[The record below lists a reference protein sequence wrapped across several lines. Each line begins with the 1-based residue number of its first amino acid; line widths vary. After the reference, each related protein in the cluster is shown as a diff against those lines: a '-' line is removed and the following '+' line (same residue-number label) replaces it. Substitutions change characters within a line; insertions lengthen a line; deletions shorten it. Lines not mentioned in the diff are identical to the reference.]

1 MREHWFACL
10 VAVALVSGA
19 ARGWAVT
26 KSTFAVDYTVT
37 ISAKQPK
44 IARVRWDLSGI
55 DEIRGI
61 RLRFPVERFD
71 QFTASGKLEQKG
83 GEVLWEPGQPYAHLS
98 YRVRVDNSRGRQ
110 QRYDSY
116 AASDWIITRA
126 KGLFPRISV
135 VYDDRKPAPK
145 SRARLVFKLPSGWRV
160 VTAME
165 AAAPDVF
172 LPLQPGNSL
181 DRPTGWMALGEI
193 DVSRQE
199 IGNTMVE
206 VARVPGSKLKSAE
219 LFRLY
224 EDTLPMLQK
233 LLQRPMEHL
242 LVVSGP
248 DPMWHGGI
256 SGTDSFYIHGDRAL
270 RTPDKTSPYLHE
282 LFHVMQPYKPGPDA
296 DWIEEGLA
304 EYYSLEL
311 QRRAGLLDA
320 AAYDRGLGYLQ
331 RYGLWNVDM
340 TKQQDNAATNNSA
353 PFIMHAID
361 QRIQRATAGKQR
373 LDDALALLL
382 RGDTTVST
390 ARFERAVEQVAGKTF
405 RTFFRRHVREGE
417 PPPALTVP

>member
-1 MREHWFACL
+1 MAVLL
-10 VAVALVSGA
+10 VTGTARSWA
-19 ARGWAVT
+19 ASRT
-26 KSTFAVDYTVT
+26 TFAIDYTVT
-37 ISAKQPK
+37 ISAKEPK

-55 DEIRGI
+55 DEVRSV
-61 RLRFPVERFD
+61 RLGFQAERFD

-98 YRVRVDNSRGRQ
+98 YRVRVDNPRGRQ

-116 AASDWIITRA
+116 AASDWVITRA
-126 KGLFPRISV
+126 KALFPRISV
-135 VYDDRKPAPK
+135 VYDDRKPPPR
-145 SRARLVFKLPSGWRV
+145 SRARLRFKLPSGWRV

-165 AAAPDVF
+165 AAGRDIF

-181 DRPTGWMALGEI
+181 DRPTGWIALGKI

-199 IGNTMVE
+199 IGGTMVE
-206 VARVPGSKLKSAE
+206 VARAPGSKLKSAE

-224 EDTLPMLQK
+224 EGTLPILHK
-233 LLQRPMEHL
+233 LFPRPMEQL

-256 SGTDSFYIHGDRAL
+256 SGADSFYIHGDRAL

-282 LFHVMQPYKPGPDA
+282 LFHVMQPYKPEADA

-320 AAYDRGLGYLQ
+320 TAFDRGLGYLK

-340 TKQQDNAATNNSA
+340 TKQHDNAATNNSA

-361 QRIQRATAGKQR
+361 QRIQRATAGKRR
-373 LDDALALLL
+373 LDDVVALLV
-382 RGDTTVST
+382 RGDTSVNT
-390 ARFERAVEQVAGKTF
+390 ARFERAVERVAGRKF
-405 RTFFRRHVREGE
+405 RIFFRRHVKEGA
-417 PPPALTVP
+417 PPPALTIP